1 MSLKR
6 SIDFEMVGF
15 QFTQKQEY
23 AIRKMIQGKNLFITG
38 QAGVGKSF
46 LINKFIEFYR
56 ENMEEENK
64 KLYVTSLTGISAL
77 IIGGQT
83 IHRYCGIGT
92 GEKNIDELV
101 KNIVKNP
108 KTKRRYFET
117 QVLIIDEISMMSP
130 DLFDKIDLIFR
141 KIRKNDQPFGGIQ
154 IIVSGDL
161 LQLPPVKAD
170 GFVIDAFNWDECI
183 EETIYLT
190 EVMRQ
195 NEDVFIN
202 VLNKIRLGNVDG
214 EVQQLLESRKNVEI
228 INEYGVLPS
237 KLFSKRLMVKKINDD
252 ELKKLK
258 DENET
263 TRIFTA
269 NYEFSKSVLE
279 ENKEFMKALMN
290 ENCDVEDEI
299 EFTTK
304 CQVML
309 KVNMPELKL
318 ANGSRGVIINFGVET
333 GYPIVRFLNG
343 REMEIA
349 PHPWKLEEN
358 NKTMVI
364 KTQIPLQLAFAISI
378 HKSQGSTLEYVILDI
393 GSDVFEYGQ
402 TYVALS
408 RVKSIDGL
416 FIRGNVDYTKIRANP
431 QILDFYNRLIEK

>member
-431 QILDFYNRLIEK
+431 QILDFYNRLS

>member
-309 KVNMPELKL
+309 KVNLPELNL

-431 QILDFYNRLIEK
+431 QILDFYNRLS